1 VAVGALEPQFWAELL
16 DGLKLPEGELPDR
29 WDRTRWPELRAVL
42 ADRLSRRSR
51 HEWAEQFVGTDAC
64 LTPVLTFSEAARHP
78 TARARGSFLT
88 VDGVEQPAPA
98 PRFSRHSGRS
108 CTAARQISVD
118 EVLTRWRP
126 QP

>member
-64 LTPVLTFSEAARHP
+64 LTPVLTFSEAAPPPDCPGPRLVPHRRRRG
-78 TARARGSFLT
+78 TASPCAAILPAQRTIMHGGSADF
-88 VDGVEQPAPA
+88 G
-98 PRFSRHSGRS
+98 G
-108 CTAARQISVD
+108 
-118 EVLTRWRP
+118 
-126 QP
+126 